1 MKNSFSG
8 THYEGSYFWNL
19 SNSCEKIEIN
29 LKLIRT
35 SFRKSLCKS
44 VSISYFLYFLERD
57 SKLQRHTVSWS
68 RKFQQKVFYRST
80 IRFIFISETW
90 KYWVVSWR
98 EVFLTKGY
106 CKSNNY
112 LCKTALFYLIQI
124 WLNCVPDVDPEAR
137 TLKQARLFGRPHI
150 AL

>member
-57 SKLQRHTVSWS
+57 SKLQRHTVS
-68 RKFQQKVFYRST
+68 
-80 IRFIFISETW
+80 
-90 KYWVVSWR
+90 
-98 EVFLTKGY
+98 
-106 CKSNNY
+106 
-112 LCKTALFYLIQI
+112 
-124 WLNCVPDVDPEAR
+124 
-137 TLKQARLFGRPHI
+137 
-150 AL
+150 